1 MGMLIY
7 VILRGLC
14 FINEWN
20 VIINLQN
27 DMVKNIQNR
36 MGKKSID
43 FGFEK
48 VELLKWGSHVLL
60 HTHIK
65 SFS

>member
-14 FINEWN
+14 LVNEWN

-27 DMVKNIQNR
+27 DMVKNIQNLT
-36 MGKKSID
+36 IY
-43 FGFEK
+43 
-48 VELLKWGSHVLL
+48 
-60 HTHIK
+60 
-65 SFS
+65 